1 MATVPWRVF
10 LSECPGETAASA
22 TSSFECTDANHD
34 RTSSTTSSRSGEAGA
49 RTASA
54 GVFAGVGCVSLFP
67 GVHAAAALT
76 MAAAATAFVT
86 VGLNAP
92 PVRVPSSKALSAP
105 TRAWNAVGEE
115 ESVGDERETAAGAA
129 ASGAAAAG
137 SSPPRRLA
145 CGGRRAPRRGWNPRP
160 GS

>member
-1 MATVPWRVF
+1 MEYSSAPGGGGFGAVAGDVESAAACFDAPGGGGVATVPWRVF

-86 VGLNAP
+86 VGLTAP
-92 PVRVPSSKALSAP
+92 PVRVTDATSPAEGSERSAAS
-105 TRAWNAVGEE
+105 TVE
-115 ESVGDERETAAGAA
+115 AA
-129 ASGAAAAG
+129 ASCGTATEL
-137 SSPPRRLA
+137 RR
-145 CGGRRAPRRGWNPRP
+145 
-160 GS
+160 